1 MKINITLDKELIEK
15 IDAEASKK
23 YVSRSAYIAFAV
35 SQKIQSDN
43 MLDNMPELMQTIR
56 SAVELE
62 RANQDRQTKPLP
74 ITTDELSFIEGG
86 D

>member
-35 SQKIQSDN
+35 SQKIQADN

-56 SAVELE
+56 AAVELE
-62 RANQDRQTKPLP
+62 RANQEGQTKALP
-74 ITTDELSFIEGG
+74 FTTDELPFTEGC

>member
-43 MLDNMPELMQTIR
+43 MLDNMPELLQALK
-56 SAVELE
+56 SAMELE
-62 RANQDRQTKPLP
+62 RSNQEGHTNQLP
-74 ITTDELSFIEGG
+74 FTTDELPFTEGSE
-86 D
+86 